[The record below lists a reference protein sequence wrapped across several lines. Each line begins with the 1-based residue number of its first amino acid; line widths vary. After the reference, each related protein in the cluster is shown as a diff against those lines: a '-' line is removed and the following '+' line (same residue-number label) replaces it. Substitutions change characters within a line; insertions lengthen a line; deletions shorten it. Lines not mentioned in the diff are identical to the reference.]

1 MAVDERHCL
10 TSFCSSSK
18 LLNNFMPQ
26 EAPQP
31 IPPAL
36 AGQSPAPKRK
46 LWKFVVVFLA
56 IILIAVAGYWAWT
69 AYLSPEAKRSRAA
82 TENYER
88 LYKGLVTDFEDAM
101 KADTWGGKTPQETLD
116 LFIDALRKGD
126 VELASKYFLIETTV
140 NDPNYLTRNE
150 WVLALEQAKEDGRL
164 DEIAD
169 LVSRATPDIENR
181 AYEEDYK
188 FAIFDDSKKLDGYIN
203 MQLNTSSG
211 VWKIESL

>member
-1 MAVDERHCL
+1 MAFMAVAIVISARSRKSNNIIKRRQRCGEGRVRGRL
-10 TSFCSSSK
+10 TLFCSSSK
-18 LLNNFMPQ
+18 LLNNFMLQ
-26 EAPQP
+26 EAPQL

-56 IILIAVAGYWAWT
+56 IILIAVAGYWTWT

-116 LFIDALRKGD
+116 L
-126 VELASKYFLIETTV
+126 
-140 NDPNYLTRNE
+140 
-150 WVLALEQAKEDGRL
+150 
-164 DEIAD
+164 
-169 LVSRATPDIENR
+169 
-181 AYEEDYK
+181 
-188 FAIFDDSKKLDGYIN
+188 
-203 MQLNTSSG
+203 
-211 VWKIESL
+211 

>member
-1 MAVDERHCL
+1 
-10 TSFCSSSK
+10 
-18 LLNNFMPQ
+18 
-26 EAPQP
+26 
-31 IPPAL
+31 
-36 AGQSPAPKRK
+36 
-46 LWKFVVVFLA
+46 
-56 IILIAVAGYWAWT
+56 
-69 AYLSPEAKRSRAA
+69 
-82 TENYER
+82 
-88 LYKGLVTDFEDAM
+88 M

>member
-1 MAVDERHCL
+1 ML
-10 TSFCSSSK
+10 
-18 LLNNFMPQ
+18 Q
-26 EAPQP
+26 EAPQL

-116 LFIDALRKGD
+116 L
-126 VELASKYFLIETTV
+126 
-140 NDPNYLTRNE
+140 
-150 WVLALEQAKEDGRL
+150 
-164 DEIAD
+164 
-169 LVSRATPDIENR
+169 
-181 AYEEDYK
+181 
-188 FAIFDDSKKLDGYIN
+188 
-203 MQLNTSSG
+203 
-211 VWKIESL
+211 